1 MTLFDMIKTA
11 RLRADDLVDG
21 RLWSW
26 VEWTEYAN
34 DAVNEAA
41 RRSRLIADSRTAA
54 VCQIALNATDE
65 TYDLHDSIIFI
76 KRAKLTGE
84 STPLGRAHSA
94 DLDRCMPGWE
104 DETGVPRAYVPN
116 MDSHQF
122 RPYPKADGVYTVNLS
137 VIRSPLV
144 DMEDSEDVPEIA
156 GRHHINLV
164 HWMLHRA
171 YLKLDSET
179 YNPGKAEE
187 SLKLFEAEFGKR
199 STAQDE
205 AWIARE
211 HGFTPEEGV
220 Y

>member
-1 MTLFDMIKTA
+1 MTLEEMIEIA
-11 RLRADDLVDG
+11 RLRSDDLVDG
-21 RLWSW
+21 KLWSDL
-26 VEWTEYAN
+26 EWTEYAN

-41 RRSRLIADSRTAA
+41 RRSRLIADSSTAA
-54 VCQIALNATDE
+54 VCQIALNATDT
-65 TYDLHDSIIFI
+65 TYALHDSIIFI

-84 STPLGRAHSA
+84 STPMGRAHSA

-104 DETGVPRAYVPN
+104 DETGIPLAYVPN

-122 RPYPKADGVYTVNLS
+122 RPYPKPDGAYTVNLS
-137 VIRSPLV
+137 VIRTPLEPLAL
-144 DMEDSEDVPEIA
+144 DADIPEIA
-156 GRHHINLV
+156 SRHHINLI